1 MPCVLRI
8 SGVLLD
14 ADALAN
20 AVTPTVYR
28 VDRKGEARLPSSR
41 GVFDRSAIHIDVSEA
56 EAADLATQVADAIA
70 FLDAHAG
77 SIEAAL
83 HFPGV
88 EQARLD
94 FAVESSDAAI
104 DSKYL
109 PPELLRRAG
118 ELGLGIELSFYP
130 PGTE

>member
-1 MPCVLRI
+1 
-8 SGVLLD
+8 
-14 ADALAN
+14 
-20 AVTPTVYR
+20 
-28 VDRKGEARLPSSR
+28 
-41 GVFDRSAIHIDVSEA
+41 
-56 EAADLATQVADAIA
+56 
-70 FLDAHAG
+70 
-77 SIEAAL
+77 
-83 HFPGV
+83 
-88 EQARLD
+88 LD